1 MSDMAAVYTTA
12 VRYQADAVCETP
24 LRTGGADGSV
34 KNVLRDSRGNAL
46 VQGRSLAGALR
57 SWLEKAEGE
66 ELAERLFG
74 STAREGH
81 LMVSDAVLRADSRQT
96 VRPRLRL
103 DERRGTAD
111 NRFSMAHME
120 SGSRLSFTLT
130 WLGNSRDTAELAA
143 VERMLGALNRGELR
157 LGAQKSIGFGRLS
170 LCVRKRRYELTKA
183 EDRAAWLA
191 DSDDGEE
198 LALPG
203 GAMTGQVTFAVE
215 GYADPVLIKASA
227 RVYKGGQGCYV
238 NLEEGG
244 GPILPG
250 SSVKGALR
258 AQCMRIV
265 RSAGV
270 EAPLME
276 ELFGRKARRG
286 DAGQAGMVRVDD
298 VCVEQPQKQVVSRIR
313 IDRFTGGVIRKGLF
327 TEEPLSGKVCLNI
340 SVQRERKAECAL
352 LLYALR
358 DLGLGLYGL
367 GSGGSVGRGYIK
379 VERILIGAPGEKR
392 AEVLFEGG
400 AITARDPDGLLDEWQ
415 SAWKECLKWN

>member
-1 MSDMAAVYTTA
+1 MAAAYTTA
-12 VRYQADAVCETP
+12 VRYSADAQCVTP
-24 LRTGGADGSV
+24 LRTCGAEGGAED
-34 KNVLRDSRGNAL
+34 VLRDSRGNAF
-46 VQGRSLAGALR
+46 VQGSSLAGALR
-57 SWLEKAEGE
+57 GWLEKTEGE
-66 ELAERLFG
+66 ELAEKLFG

-81 LMVSDAVLRADSRQT
+81 LMVSDAVLRAGSRQT

-103 DERRGTAD
+103 DERRGAAD
-111 NRFSMAHME
+111 GWFGMAHME
-120 SGSRLSFTLT
+120 PGSRLSFTLT
-130 WLGNSRDTAELAA
+130 WLGDGRDTAELAA
-143 VERMLGALNRGELR
+143 VEGMLGALHRGEIR
-157 LGAQKSIGFGRLS
+157 LGAQKGVGFGRLS
-170 LCVRKRRYELTKA
+170 LCVRRRRYELTKA

-203 GAMTGQVTFAVE
+203 GEMTRQVTFTVE

-227 RVYKGGQGCYV
+227 RVYEGGQGCYV
-238 NLEEGG
+238 NIEEGG
-244 GPILPG
+244 RPILPG

-270 EAPLME
+270 EAPLTE

-286 DAGQAGMVRVDD
+286 DSGQAGMIRVDD
-298 VCVEQPQKQVVSRIR
+298 VCVERPQKQRASRIR

-327 TEEPLSGKVCLNI
+327 TEEPLSGKVCMSI
-340 SVQRERKAECAL
+340 SVQTERKAECAL

-358 DLGLGLYGL
+358 DMGLGLYGL
-367 GSGGSVGRGYIK
+367 GSGSSVGRGYIK
-379 VERILIGAPGEKR
+379 VDRILIEAPGERR
-392 AEVLFEGG
+392 AAVLFEGD
-400 AITARDPDGLLDEWQ
+400 AIMARDPDGLLDEWQ